1 MDLRSLSVF
10 IEVVRQGGFSAAGKT
25 LFASQSTV
33 SKAVKQLEDELGVPL
48 LMRIGHSVRLTEVG
62 NLVYRHAMIILDE
75 RDRLSSAVEEAKQLK
90 RGRLKLGIPPIGSG
104 TLFAPLLAKFRHY
117 YPNIDIE
124 LQEQGAAHLRE
135 LVQNRGID
143 LGALLL
149 PLPEVFEWQPICDE
163 PLMVLLPQ
171 KHALAG
177 RPSIRL
183 SELADEPFI
192 LFEKGWALNAII
204 AEACHRR
211 GFAPREV
218 ARSGQPEFV
227 VALVAA
233 GLGIGLLPR
242 LVIANCIH
250 SQIHAIQL
258 NEEDVR
264 WRLSMVWRRGDSLSP
279 SAHAWL
285 DLVKKHPFRW
295 DECGADAR
303 FPLRR

>member
-10 IEVVRQGGFSAAGKT
+10 IEVARQGGFSAAGKT

-33 SKAVKQLEDELGVPL
+33 SKAVKQLEDELGAPL

-62 NLVYRHAMIILDE
+62 TLVYQHAITILNE
-75 RDRLSSAVEEAKQLK
+75 RDRLASAVEEAKQLK

-104 TLFAPLLAKFRHY
+104 TLFAPLLTKFRHY

-149 PLPEVFEWQPICDE
+149 PLPDVFEWQPVCDE
-163 PLMVLLPQ
+163 PLMVLLPPR
-171 KHALAG
+171 HPLAG

-183 SELADEPFI
+183 SELAEEPFI
-192 LFEKGWALNAII
+192 MFEKGWALNSII
-204 AEACHRR
+204 VEACQKR
-211 GFAPREV
+211 GFCPREA
-218 ARSGQPEFV
+218 ARSGQPEFII
-227 VALVAA
+227 ALVAS

-242 LVIANCIH
+242 LVIANCVHPLLHVIRL
-250 SQIHAIQL
+250 A
-258 NEEDVR
+258 EEDVR
-264 WRLSMVWRRGDSLSP
+264 WRLSMVWRRGDCLSP

-285 DLVKKHPFRW
+285 DLVRKHPFS
-295 DECGADAR
+295 
-303 FPLRR
+303 